1 MTPGDTLQ
9 DRPERATR
17 TIRGLCTTETRTTPT
32 SWVGQQSQCRAER
45 SGKGEGGAPCYGPE
59 RRPRHGRQRAFAP
72 RVVAPHAGDGHRT
85 PSEGRGWRVSS
96 PWDSGGGAERSP
108 RLGARARRGGGA
120 VFARRA
126 SWGGMTTRRPGAVS
140 EKTQR
145 TQPRPANPTSNTR
158 AVHTDHRGGSRDAGR
173 GDIFVNAAHQPASSQ
188 TLETPRRNPEESN
201 S

>member
-96 PWDSGGGAERSP
+96 PWDSGGGGGTLPATRRQSAPGRRRRVCPP
-108 RLGARARRGGGA
+108 RLVGRDDDTPAWSRLRENPAHPATSGQSDFKHSRGPYRPPRREQRRGAGGY
-120 VFARRA
+120 FRQRR
-126 SWGGMTTRRPGAVS
+126 T
-140 EKTQR
+140 
-145 TQPRPANPTSNTR
+145 PAGLVPNTGNT
-158 AVHTDHRGGSRDAGR
+158 AKK
-173 GDIFVNAAHQPASSQ
+173 P
-188 TLETPRRNPEESN
+188 
-201 S
+201 